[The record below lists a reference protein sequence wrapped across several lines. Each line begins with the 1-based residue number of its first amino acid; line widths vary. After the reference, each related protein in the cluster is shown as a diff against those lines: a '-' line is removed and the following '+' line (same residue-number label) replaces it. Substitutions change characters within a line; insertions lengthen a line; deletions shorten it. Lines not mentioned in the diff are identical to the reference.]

1 MTMDA
6 LAEKT
11 GVNRM
16 TVQRVE
22 TGVSDVRLQT
32 LQDLLRALGLELL
45 VVPAALR
52 LQVEQFLQSEGR
64 VLGQPVGAEAPPS
77 IVDQITRRPGRS

>member
-1 MTMDA
+1 MTLEA

-52 LQVEQFLQSEGR
+52 AQVEQFLQSEGR
-64 VLGQPVGAEAPPS
+64 VLGQPAGAEAPPS
-77 IVDQITRRPGRS
+77 IVDQITRRQGRP